1 MAMAVTKITQEK
13 LKEFVLEEVGNDAGL
28 KEIFSRFFKEAG
40 QEADKLKKVKQKE
53 FSDELTEQSDKI
65 QAIYKKAPM
74 EPLKI
79 GKNELNDLIKEEVV
93 RQENKLL
100 LKKRISEVKSELQQ
114 LDEFV
119 NAPAMQSAVPAVKE
133 EKSESIFD
141 AKPGETVL
149 FNFQDVTIKMQ
160 RQLDDL
166 FKITDA
172 MESKKLKEGD
182 YIKIQG
188 NDILQKG
195 RKFKFVILRKAIDY
209 ESNQLLS
216 WKVIKNR

>member
-1 MAMAVTKITQEK
+1 MDT
-13 LKEFVLEEVGNDAGL
+13 
-28 KEIFSRFFKEAG
+28 
-40 QEADKLKKVKQKE
+40 
-53 FSDELTEQSDKI
+53 
-65 QAIYKKAPM
+65 
-74 EPLKI
+74 LKI
-79 GKNELNDLIKEEVV
+79 GKTELDNLIKEEVV
-93 RQENKLL
+93 RQEKKLSI
-100 LKKRISEVKSELQQ
+100 KKRISEINGEIQRIDEL
-114 LDEFV
+114 V
-119 NAPAMQSAVPAVKE
+119 NAPAMPTASGAPVKE

-172 MESKKLKEGD
+172 MESKKLKDGD

-209 ESNQLLS
+209 ESNPLLS

>member
-1 MAMAVTKITQEK
+1 MDT
-13 LKEFVLEEVGNDAGL
+13 
-28 KEIFSRFFKEAG
+28 
-40 QEADKLKKVKQKE
+40 
-53 FSDELTEQSDKI
+53 
-65 QAIYKKAPM
+65 
-74 EPLKI
+74 LKI
-79 GKNELNDLIKEEVV
+79 GKTELEGLIKEEVV
-93 RQENKLL
+93 RQDKKLL
-100 LKKRISEVKSELQQ
+100 IKKRIAELEGEMQR
-114 LDEFV
+114 LDELV
-119 NAPAMQSAVPAVKE
+119 ATGAANNPNMQNFTSTGKE

-195 RKFKFVILRKAIDY
+195 RKFKFIILRKAIDY
-209 ESNQLLS
+209 ESNPLLS

>member
-1 MAMAVTKITQEK
+1 MDT
-13 LKEFVLEEVGNDAGL
+13 
-28 KEIFSRFFKEAG
+28 
-40 QEADKLKKVKQKE
+40 
-53 FSDELTEQSDKI
+53 
-65 QAIYKKAPM
+65 
-74 EPLKI
+74 LKI
-79 GKNELNDLIKEEVV
+79 GKTELEGLIKEEVV
-93 RQENKLL
+93 RQDKKLL
-100 LKKRISEVKSELQQ
+100 IKKRIADVEGQIQQ
-114 LDEFV
+114 LNELTAQPPSQYMTA
-119 NAPAMQSAVPAVKE
+119 APTSD

-209 ESNQLLS
+209 ESNPLLS